1 MAQVLVR
8 NLDDRVVEQL
18 KANAARHHRSL
29 EAEVRAVLEEY
40 SQRSKA
46 MEDFRAKATN
56 LRKAISQERGDKPFS
71 DSVEL
76 IREDR
81 ER

>member
-8 NLDDRVVEQL
+8 NLDDSVVEQL
-18 KANAARHHRSL
+18 KANASRHHRSL
-29 EAEVRAVLEEY
+29 EAEVRSILEEH
-40 SQRSKA
+40 SRRSKA
-46 MEDFRAKATN
+46 REAFHARAAS
-56 LRKAISQERGDKPFS
+56 LRQAILQEHDGQTFS
-71 DSVEL
+71 DSADL

>member
-8 NLDDRVVEQL
+8 NLDDSVVEQL

-29 EAEVRAVLEEY
+29 EAEVRSILEETARR
-40 SQRSKA
+40 QRLRQEIA
-46 MEDFRAKATN
+46 AELAQFRARQQPNQT
-56 LRKAISQERGDKPFS
+56 
-71 DSVEL
+71 DSADL

>member
-8 NLDDRVVEQL
+8 NLDETVVESL
-18 KANAARHHRSL
+18 KTIASQHHRSL
-29 EAEVRAVLEEY
+29 EAEVRAILEQTARQARMDE
-40 SQRSKA
+40 
-46 MEDFRAKATN
+46 FRRRAADI
-56 LRKAISQERGDKPFS
+56 RARFGDRVFS
-71 DSVEL
+71 DSTEL

>member
-8 NLDDRVVEQL
+8 NLDDSVVEQL

-29 EAEVRAVLEEY
+29 EAEVRAILEEH

-46 MEDFRAKATN
+46 REAFHARAAA
-56 LRKAISQERGDKPFS
+56 LRQNILQEHDGQAFS
-71 DSVEL
+71 DSADL